1 MIRGYQLEFGFAA
14 AAVSHLLLIWTSN
27 DFGVIR
33 DMKIDWQRNEIDDY
47 LTNRCR
53 CSMGRGFE
61 VSLKQNLI
69 DKGDQDQFSFA
80 EQESAENSVS
90 LLAPTGALVVM
101 MPYYS
106 IMPNLVLI
114 FLKS

>member
-14 AAVSHLLLIWTSN
+14 AAAAAAAVSHLLLVWTSN

-33 DMKIDWQRNEIDDY
+33 DMKIDWRRNEIDDY
-47 LTNRCR
+47 LTKRCR

-69 DKGDQDQFSFA
+69 DKGD
-80 EQESAENSVS
+80 
-90 LLAPTGALVVM
+90 
-101 MPYYS
+101 
-106 IMPNLVLI
+106 
-114 FLKS
+114 